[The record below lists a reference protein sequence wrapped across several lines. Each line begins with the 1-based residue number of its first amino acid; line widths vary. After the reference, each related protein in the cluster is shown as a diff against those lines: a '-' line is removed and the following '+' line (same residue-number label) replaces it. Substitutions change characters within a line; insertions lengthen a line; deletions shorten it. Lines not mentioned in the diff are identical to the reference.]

1 MEVSSG
7 TPVRNLSKTLPHHK
21 PIQVQKKEPLVFFR
35 ATGAARGAT
44 SPDPILPVFTPE
56 IKPED
61 PYSRNPFG
69 ITTNPIALVQMVQP
83 APSIPQK
90 FKNPESLLFKY
101 NPALTRR
108 AKKFTLPLKLTGF
121 IRPNRYKSEAP
132 DIVPQPTPRIKIR
145 ALHQLVWE

>member
-7 TPVRNLSKTLPHHK
+7 TPIRNLSKPLPHRN
-21 PIQVQKKEPLVFFR
+21 PIQPPKKEPLIFWE

-56 IKPED
+56 IKDEN
-61 PYSRNPFG
+61 PYSSNPFG

-83 APSIPQK
+83 EPSIPQK
-90 FKNPESLLFKY
+90 FTNPESLLFKY

-108 AKKFTLPLKLTGF
+108 VKKFTLPLRLTRF

-145 ALHQLVWE
+145 ALHQLSWE